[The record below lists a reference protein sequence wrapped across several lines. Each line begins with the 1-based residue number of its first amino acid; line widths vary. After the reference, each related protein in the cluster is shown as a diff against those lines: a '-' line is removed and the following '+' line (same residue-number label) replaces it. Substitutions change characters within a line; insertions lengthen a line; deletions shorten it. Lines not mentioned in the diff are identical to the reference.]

1 MKEVMER
8 IIESKLQARRKAA
21 ALPIEEKLR
30 ILDQLREELLVGL
43 AGHRAGAKK
52 RVVQTSQSKKPR

>member
-1 MKEVMER
+1 MKEGMER

-43 AGHRAGAKK
+43 AGHRKGTQK
-52 RVVQTSQSKKPR
+52 RVVPTLQQQ